1 MPPSTT
7 QISPFVAK
15 TRKDAIKIGKEV
27 IKTEQAGL
35 ERLQGEIGPEF
46 SEAVDLILNAKNYVI
61 VVGVGKSGH
70 VGQKIAASF
79 ASTGTPSFFMHPTEA
94 SHGDLGMVTDD
105 CVILAIS
112 NSGESREMRD
122 VLHYARRNDIPVIG
136 ITAKRESALGRN
148 SQHILTLPASREACP
163 NGLAPTTSTTNTLA
177 LGDALVVAVMSLR
190 GFSSEDFGQRH
201 PGGKIGLQ
209 LQTVEDWLLTHSNPY
224 KTVPVYA
231 GMDAVIM
238 AISEGRSGC
247 VAVVDDMGHMLG
259 IITDGDVRRAI
270 AEDFFQKTA
279 GDIMTAAPQNLE
291 KSMRMSEVIALF
303 SKKRIANAFIVE
315 DKKPIGAIHMKNL
328 LEDGYL

>member
-1 MPPSTT
+1 VPVTSSSLSPLSPQPS
-7 QISPFVAK
+7 QN
-15 TRKDAIKIGKEV
+15 AIEIGKEV

-35 ERLQGEIGPEF
+35 ECLVEEIGPDF
-46 SEAVDLILNAKNYVI
+46 ADAVALILNARNYVI

-94 SHGDLGMVTDD
+94 SHGDLGMVR
-105 CVILAIS
+105 
-112 NSGESREMRD
+112 GK
-122 VLHYARRNDIPVIG
+122 DIPVIG
-136 ITAKRESALGRN
+136 ITAKKESALGRN
-148 SQHILTLPASREACP
+148 SRHVLTLPASREACP

-177 LGDALVVAVMSLR
+177 LGDALVVAVMTLR
-190 GFSSEDFGQRH
+190 GFSSEEFGQRH

-209 LQTVEDWLLTHSNPY
+209 LQTVEDWLFTHTKSFT
-224 KTVPVYA
+224 TVPVYA
-231 GMDAVIM
+231 GMDEVIM

-247 VAVVDDMGHMLG
+247 VAVIDDMGHMLG

-270 AEDFFQKTA
+270 AENFFQKTA
-279 GDIMTAAPQNLE
+279 GDIMTASPENLD